1 MSNSHGASNLAGL
14 EAFCSRT
21 HHYHDGDRFGRM
33 FADLPPLFTDPRV
46 LENLGKPGGVMDGG
60 PHGTTSL
67 TNPVGFVFFGQF
79 VDHDVTLDVSS
90 SLDGVNDPHETQN
103 VRTPTLD
110 LDCIYGTGPEAQ
122 PYLYHASGPFKGVK
136 LVTGADVGTG
146 PHAADDLARVGDVAL
161 IGDFR
166 NDENRIVSQIQL
178 GMIRFHNRICDDLSS
193 DHSGKDLYEE
203 ARRACTWHYQ
213 WSVVHDYLKGIC
225 GEGMISRILSEGR
238 QYYRPKSPFI
248 PVEFSVAAYRFG
260 HAMVPM
266 SVQTQQGGS
275 LFELFGAVL
284 GRGFSPITDA
294 RAVTDMHEM
303 FETHLG
309 RTVQRAGRLDTKL
322 ASDLLA
328 LPAKVDPDGR
338 SLATRN
344 MVRGQSFLLPA
355 GETVAR
361 EIGRSTTEIEQIS
374 DAARADEPG
383 LRGGTPLWYYIL
395 KEADLIGRENLDG
408 TREPGEGLG
417 PVGATLVA
425 ETIIGLIE
433 LDPRSWLGAN
443 RNWRPKSRSDDPS
456 VELSSVGHLLTYA

>member
-1 MSNSHGASNLAGL
+1 MTSSHGQSHLLGL
-14 EAFCSRT
+14 EAFCSRD
-21 HHYHDGDRFGRM
+21 HHYHDGDRFGRV
-33 FADLPPLFTDPRV
+33 FPHLPPLFTDPRV

-60 PHGTTSL
+60 TNGTTSQ

-79 VDHDVTLDVSS
+79 VDHDITLDVTS
-90 SLDGVNDPHETQN
+90 SLDSVNDPHETQN

-110 LDCIYGTGPEAQ
+110 LDCVYGMGPEAQ
-122 PYLYHASGPFKGVK
+122 PYLYHSVGAFKGVK
-136 LVTGADVGTG
+136 LVTGADVGGG
-146 PHAADDLARVGDVAL
+146 PHAADDLARVGDVAM

-178 GMIRFHNRICDDLSS
+178 NMIRFHNKVCDDLSS
-193 DHSGKDLYEE
+193 DYSGDKLYEE
-203 ARRACTWHYQ
+203 ARRACSWHYQ
-213 WSVVHDYLKGIC
+213 WCVVHDYLKGIC
-225 GEGMISRILSEGR
+225 GDGVVSRILAEGR
-238 QYYRPKSPFI
+238 KHYRPKTPFI

-266 SVQTQQGGS
+266 KVQTQAGGS
-275 LFELFGAVL
+275 SFELFGTVL
-284 GRGFSPITDA
+284 GKGFSPITDA

-303 FETHLG
+303 FETSAGH
-309 RTVQRAGRLDTKL
+309 TVQRAGRLDTKL

-328 LPAKVDPDGR
+328 LPTRVDPSHR

-361 EIGRSTTEIEQIS
+361 EMGRPETEIEQVS

-383 LRGGTPLWYYIL
+383 LRGGTPLWYYML
-395 KEADLIGRENLDG
+395 KEADLIGRENHDG
-408 TREPGEGLG
+408 TRAPGEGLG

-433 LDPRSWLGAN
+433 LDQRSWLGSN
-443 RNWRPKSRSDDPS
+443 RNWRPKHRSDDPS
-456 VELSSVGHLLTYA
+456 VELATVGELMTYV